1 MDEKALKGLKQFDV
15 DEEIDMSIKLQ
26 LVEICSHQK

>member
-1 MDEKALKGLKQFDV
+1 MDEISLKGLKQFDV
-15 DEEIDMSIKLQ
+15 DEETNMSIKLQ

>member
-1 MDEKALKGLKQFDV
+1 MDEKALKGLMQFDA

-26 LVEICSHQK
+26 LEEICSHQK

>member
-26 LVEICSHQK
+26 LMEICSYQK

>member
-1 MDEKALKGLKQFDV
+1 MDEKALKGLMQFDV
-15 DEEIDMSIKLQ
+15 GEEIDTSVKLQ